1 MSVRTTHDTSMHR
14 QRGADFRALILTV
27 ALLGFVLPPVWG
39 QISIPSL
46 ETPYT
51 QNFDTLANSGTSS
64 VVPAGWAFLETGT
77 NANTTYTA
85 GTGSSTAG
93 DTYSFGASGS
103 SERAFGGLLSGNL
116 NPTIGASFTNNTGF
130 TITNLIVSYTG
141 EEWRLG
147 AAGRTDRLDFQYS
160 LNATG
165 LNNGTWT
172 DVDTLDF
179 ITPNT
184 TAPTGAKDGNLAAN
198 RTAITHKITGLNIA
212 NGATFWIRWSDY
224 NPSGSDDGLAVDD
237 FSLTA
242 SQMANLSINDVSLPE
257 GNSGT
262 TTFTFTVSLT
272 SPAPTG
278 GVTFDLAT
286 ADGTAT
292 VADNDYV
299 ADSVTGATIPE
310 GSSSYSFDVV
320 VLGDT
325 ALEADEIFYVN
336 VSNVTGADAADSQ
349 GAGTILDDDAARL
362 TIGDVTVTEGDSG
375 TTTAQFIVS
384 LNRPAFAGG
393 VTFDIATADGTATV
407 ADGDYQPVNLTGVN
421 IPEGDTQYVL
431 DVLVNGDT
439 TDEPNEAFTVNVTN
453 LSGTGVVLLDG
464 TATGAITNDDMPYTP
479 IHDIQGSGSTSPLA
493 GTVVT
498 TRGIVT
504 AVKYN
509 GYFIQSREA
518 LYDADP
524 NTSEGLQVFTSSAPP
539 ALARVGSDVVVTGT
553 VSEYIPAAD
562 PGSPPLTELT
572 GSTIAVV
579 LYTGQPVPA
588 PVVLTAA
595 DTDPAGSIEQLE
607 KYEGMLVAVPSLTV
621 ISPSMGNVNEPGATA
636 TPNGTFYGVITGFDR
651 PFREAGI
658 EAPDP
663 IPTPPC
669 CIPRFDGNP
678 ERLRVDTDAIDDLP
692 SANVTTGVTMSNLVG
707 PLDYGYRTYTIL
719 TFAGWTA
726 SPNAAPVPVTPPL
739 ETEAT
744 IATWNMLRFFDTV
757 NDPATDDP
765 VLTSTAFNNRLAKAS
780 LVIRTMLRMPDIIG
794 VQEIENISVLQAV
807 AAQVNTDAVAAG
819 GTDPQ
824 YAAYLEEGNDVGGI
838 DVGLLVRGD
847 RVTVNSV
854 VQYGKDTVFPYDGSL
869 LNDRPPLVLDAAV
882 NLPGL
887 NPFPVVVVVN
897 HLRSMSSIDDPT
909 DGPRVRAKR
918 QAQAEYLASLIQ
930 TFQSA
935 NPDGFVASVGDYNA
949 FIVNDGYVDVI
960 GTVIGA
966 PTPADE
972 VLIQVSNDLVNPDLV
987 NLYSTLPPDEVYSYT
1002 YDGNA
1007 QTLDYILVNQNLAA
1021 RLDWMEVA
1029 RVNADFPKVYYG
1041 DPARPESF
1049 SDHDP
1054 LVAAFTWACEVTCSA
1069 EAAPSIG
1076 LAPLTVNF
1084 TSTVEPVNCLNPVEY
1099 WWDFG
1104 DGETSAEANPVH
1116 TYVGGTWTWT
1126 LTVTS
1131 GTTECTTTGTVIV
1144 DPFDLS
1150 FYDDLGRARLCVNS
1164 VTGAFEWTLLTGPYK
1179 GVRVAGTAM
1188 LSEEPGLLTL
1198 SSPPWATG
1206 WQMLFRYYTQQH
1218 RGAGTLYLRG
1228 RQLTSA
1234 LSDHVTTNNPAGC
1247 D

>member
-1 MSVRTTHDTSMHR
+1 MLSTASFGSSMHR
-14 QRGADFRALILTV
+14 QRIAGFRALIV
-27 ALLGFVLPPVWG
+27 AIALFGFILPPVWG
-39 QISIPSL
+39 QVSIPAL
-46 ETPYT
+46 GTPYT

-64 VVPAGWAFLETGT
+64 AVPAGWAFLETGT

-103 SERAFGGLLSGNL
+103 SERAFGGLLSGSL
-116 NPTIGASFTNNTGF
+116 VPTIGASFRNDTGT
-130 TITNLIVSYTG
+130 TITNLIISYTG

-147 AAGRTDRLDFQYS
+147 AAGRTDRIDFQYS
-160 LNATG
+160 LDATG
-165 LNNGTWT
+165 LNSGTWT
-172 DVDTLDF
+172 DVDALDF
-179 ITPNT
+179 VTPNT
-184 TAPTGAKDGNLAAN
+184 AAPTGAKDGSQAAN

-224 NPSGSDDGLAVDD
+224 NPAGSDDGLAVDD
-237 FSLTA
+237 FSLIATQV
-242 SQMANLSINDVSLPE
+242 SDLSISNVSLAE
-257 GNSGT
+257 GDSGT
-262 TTFTFTVSLT
+262 TTFSFTVSLT
-272 SPAPTG
+272 SPAPVG
-278 GVTFDLAT
+278 GVTFDIAT

-292 VADNDYV
+292 VADNDYA
-299 ADSVTGATIPE
+299 ADTVTGATIAE
-310 GSSSYSFDVV
+310 GDSTYTFDVLV
-320 VLGDT
+320 FGDT
-325 ALEADEIFYVN
+325 ALETDEIFYVN
-336 VSNVTGADAADSQ
+336 VSSVTGADPADSQ

-375 TTTAQFIVS
+375 TANAQFIVS

-393 VTFDIATADGTATV
+393 ATFDITTADGTATV

-421 IPEGDTQYVL
+421 IPEGQTQYVL

-439 TDEPNEAFTVNVTN
+439 TNEPNETFTVNVTN

-464 TATGAITNDDMPYTP
+464 TANGTITNDDMPYTP
-479 IHDIQGSGSTSPLA
+479 IHDIQGSGSASPYA
-493 GTVVT
+493 TQVVT
-498 TRGIVT
+498 TRGIVS
-504 AVKYN
+504 ASKYN
-509 GYFIQSREA
+509 GYFIQSRES

-524 NTSEGLQVFTSSAPP
+524 DTSEGLQVYTGSAPP
-539 ALARVGSDVVVTGT
+539 AQAQVGNDVVVTGT
-553 VSEYIPAAD
+553 VSEYIPTAD
-562 PGSPPLTELT
+562 PYSPPLTELT
-572 GSTIAVV
+572 GSSISVV

-607 KYEGMLVAVPSLTV
+607 KYEGMLVSVPSLTV
-621 ISPSMGNVNEPGATA
+621 ISPTMGTIVEPNATA
-636 TPNGTFYGVITGFDR
+636 TTNGTFYGVITGLDR

-658 EAPDP
+658 EEPNP

-678 ERLRVDTDAIDDLP
+678 ERLRVDSDAVDDLP
-692 SANVTTGVTMSNLVG
+692 AANVTTGVVITNLVG

-719 TFAGWTA
+719 PFAGWTA
-726 SPNAAPVPVTPPL
+726 SSNAAPVPVTPPL

-744 IATWNMLRFFDTV
+744 LATWNMLRFFDTV
-757 NDPATDDP
+757 NDPDTGDP
-765 VLTSTAFNNRLAKAS
+765 VLTPTAYNNRLAKAS
-780 LVIRTMLRMPDIIG
+780 LVIRDMLQMPDIIG
-794 VQEIENISVLQAV
+794 VQEIENITVLQAI
-807 AAQVNTDAVAAG
+807 AARVNADAVAAG

-838 DVGLLVRGD
+838 DVGFLVRGD

-854 VQYGKDTVFPYDGSL
+854 VQYGKDTVFAWDGSL

-882 NLPGL
+882 DLPGL
-887 NPFPVVVVVN
+887 DPFPVVVVVN
-897 HLRSMSSIDDPT
+897 HLRSMNSIDDPT

-918 QAQAEYLASLIQ
+918 QAQAEYLAGLIQ
-930 TFQSA
+930 TLQSA

-960 GTVIGA
+960 GTVMGT
-966 PTPADE
+966 PTSADE
-972 VLIQVSNDLVNPDLV
+972 VLIQASNDLVDPDLV

-1029 RVNADFPKVYYG
+1029 RVSADFPKIYYG
-1041 DPARPESF
+1041 DPTRPESF

-1054 LVAAFTWACEVTCSA
+1054 VVAAFTWACEVTCSA
-1069 EAAPSIG
+1069 EASPGIG

-1084 TSTVEPVNCLNPVEY
+1084 TSTVEPVNCLDPVEY

-1116 TYVGGTWTWT
+1116 TYAGGTYTWT

-1131 GTTECTTTGTVIV
+1131 GATECTTTGTVIV

-1150 FYDDLGRARLCVNS
+1150 FFDDLGRGRLCVNS
-1164 VTGAFEWTLLTGPYK
+1164 VTGAFAWTLLTGPYK
-1179 GVRVAGTAM
+1179 GSQLVGMAM
-1188 LSEEPGLLTL
+1188 MSEEPGLLTL
-1198 SSPPWATG
+1198 TSPPWATS
-1206 WQMLFRYYTQQH
+1206 WQMMFRYYTQQH
-1218 RGAGTLYLRG
+1218 RAAGTLYLRG
-1228 RQLTSA
+1228 YQLTSA
-1234 LSDHVTTNNPAGC
+1234 LSDRVTTNNPAGC
-1247 D
+1247 N